1 MYLAYL
7 TTHDDDYKR
16 RAPSSMYSEKTFK
29 SEEKATEYIANELM
43 DAILEHISDGELV
56 ITEKSLL
63 KYVYAAD
70 NEADYCQWYYTYTV
84 RHEYKNDIEVANKF
98 REIYGKGEFIDYWID
113 YEVTSIDEADDE

>member
-43 DAILEHISDGELV
+43 HAILEHISDGELTV
-56 ITEKSLL
+56 KGSFL
-63 KYVYAAD
+63 KYVDKTAHD
-70 NEADYCQWYYTYTV
+70 TDYGDWFYTYTV
-84 RHEYKNDIEVANKF
+84 KNEYKNDIEVANKF

-113 YEVTSIDEADDE
+113 YEVTSIAEAEDE